1 MENRLSENKSVKKR
15 TSKKSIVMIYIRDNS
30 GLDMG

>member
-1 MENRLSENKSVKKR
+1 MENRLSENKSVNKR
-15 TSKKSIVMIYIRDNS
+15 TIKKFIVMIYVRDNS